1 MIEEGESANDAT
13 AERPDNNKLSVLVK
27 QVSYDYEIFKIK
39 DCSMLIVVI
48 LLLDI
53 ERDHG

>member
-27 QVSYDYEIFKIK
+27 QVR
-39 DCSMLIVVI
+39 L
-48 LLLDI
+48 
-53 ERDHG
+53 